1 MMCGETLL
9 IANDTW
15 MAVCGTKLV
24 SNAGAC
30 HKRTHVR
37 IKLTA
42 TMPNV
47 GKPRNRKASSQACGV
62 LPGRPE
68 KYPGQQGEQNA
79 LSLLVLPVTYNWLN

>member
-15 MAVCGTKLV
+15 MAVCGTKLD
-24 SNAGAC
+24 SNTGAC

-42 TMPNV
+42 SMPNV
-47 GKPRNRKASSQACGV
+47 EKTRNRKASSCGV

-79 LSLLVLPVTYNWLN
+79 LSLLVLPVTYN